1 MLLCVCVCVRVVVIW
16 PILKKVKFSVVL
28 TLNEIHFAKKSTPE
42 KVITKS
48 YKIGGSSIHQ
58 KFSHR
63 KRVSF
68 MVLEIFVIARYK
80 LILVL
85 FNVIVTFVHLV
96 LLRNVSNVC
105 VCVCVCAV
113 SYTHLTLPTTPYV

>member
-1 MLLCVCVCVRVVVIW
+1 
-16 PILKKVKFSVVL
+16 
-28 TLNEIHFAKKSTPE
+28 
-42 KVITKS
+42 
-48 YKIGGSSIHQ
+48 
-58 KFSHR
+58 
-63 KRVSF
+63 

-105 VCVCVCAV
+105 VCVRVFKHNGKGGRLYAC
-113 SYTHLTLPTTPYV
+113 